1 VAVKWWNIHEDNG
14 DDVPR
19 GLRKP
24 GSHQKERRLW
34 NRMMKKMSTHL
45 KTAEESQENQR
56 RKKREQLMAKF
67 PGPLN
72 LLTCVIE

>member
-56 RKKREQLMAKF
+56 RKERTTNGKIPWTAK
-67 PGPLN
+67 LVVDM
-72 LLTCVIE
+72 CH